1 MHIYK
6 RRRENGISRFS
17 QKKFF
22 FGVSSQNSQK
32 RRKTLFLN
40 VSLSLA
46 ARSRKCNFTRWLPPR
61 RKKRERFFR
70 RHASDR
76 FSQTE
81 RDTDFSCTL
90 TCTDDVQYSRSVRG
104 IGGGGMEV
112 WIFSSSGCSIGKQ
125 HNGVL
130 VLMKRKGRIRQ
141 TVKVYNCHFPQ
152 VFLAIGECQ
161 CLRSIPESSSCEWQR
176 AETERENGGRKRK
189 KRKCAPG
196 ENDVC
201 SVQSLHHF
209 HLTWPPIR
217 PSMHIV

>member
-1 MHIYK
+1 
-6 RRRENGISRFS
+6 
-17 QKKFF
+17 
-22 FGVSSQNSQK
+22 
-32 RRKTLFLN
+32 
-40 VSLSLA
+40 
-46 ARSRKCNFTRWLPPR
+46 
-61 RKKRERFFR
+61 
-70 RHASDR
+70 
-76 FSQTE
+76 
-81 RDTDFSCTL
+81 
-90 TCTDDVQYSRSVRG
+90 
-104 IGGGGMEV
+104 MEV
-112 WIFSSSGCSIGKQ
+112 WIFFSSSGCSIGKQ

-217 PSMHIV
+217 PSMHIVHSSRDTSAMNASRHLAHEERNPRIISFPLSFPMCVHRRWIGTYLRKKPPISELTNEGEV